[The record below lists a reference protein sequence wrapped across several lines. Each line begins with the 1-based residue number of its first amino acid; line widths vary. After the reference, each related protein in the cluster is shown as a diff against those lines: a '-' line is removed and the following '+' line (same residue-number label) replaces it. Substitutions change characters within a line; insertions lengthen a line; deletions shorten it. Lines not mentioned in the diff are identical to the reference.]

1 MKFLPLGLGKIA
13 CRRND
18 VNGVALDAQD

>member
-18 VNGVALDAQD
+18 VNGVAFDAQD